1 MTATAAGPARMPALT
16 EIAPAAL
23 GLAHLIDAAGG
34 PDAAAVHLP
43 GYDGQLL
50 ADVLRGVYPQ
60 EVPSLVLRLRPKLGE
75 QAGWTASTEPQQPA
89 TVHPIRQRDPFAAFG
104 PDPVGDMLAAAG
116 L

>member
-23 GLAHLIDAAGG
+23 DLAHLIDAAGG
-34 PDAAAVHLP
+34 LEAAAVHLP

-50 ADVLRGVYPQ
+50 ADILRGAYWSQVPQ
-60 EVPSLVLRLRPKLGE
+60 LTRRLGGALGAK
-75 QAGWTASTEPQQPA
+75 AGWTAPAVDA
-89 TVHPIRQRDPFAAFG
+89 TVTRLHQRDPFELLG
-104 PDPVGDMLAAAG
+104 HDEVGDMLAAAG